1 MRVRKRST
9 SLYVRDISP
18 NQCELG
24 TLLCILGMEQLNYC
38 LEKFCTFGDFIFKVS
53 RSSLRFSLILKAL
66 VFVYAVWIMYS
77 NKIQDHLPM
86 QHCKL
91 QELWVGDEKGLSTR
105 RMRYALKTLFC
116 CLNPQGYH
124 LSDHILALYHQGMN
138 RMLDGNGRAGFSGYC
153 GKRQLAHVTKGWV
166 LNEPLNVHPVDA
178 YGGI

>member
-1 MRVRKRST
+1 MCVRKRST

-24 TLLCILGMEQLNYC
+24 TLLGMEQLNYC
-38 LEKFCTFGDFIFKVS
+38 LENFCTFGDFIFKVS
-53 RSSLRFSLILKAL
+53 RSSLRFKAL

-124 LSDHILALYHQGMN
+124 LSDHSLALYHQGMN
-138 RMLDGNGRAGFSGYC
+138 RMLDGNGSAGFSGYC
-153 GKRQLAHVTKGWV
+153 GKRQLAHVTKG
-166 LNEPLNVHPVDA
+166 
-178 YGGI
+178 